1 MKNFQLIT
9 MFVFAGCAVFGIMVF
24 SGAIPIGQ
32 SKNDAVKGNLTM
44 WGTIDSQAI
53 SQAIEDFNRENQNI
67 VITYVPKSVNTF
79 DMDLLEALASGV
91 GPDLFLLPNDLVYR
105 YNNRIFTIPYA
116 SYPVANFKQVF
127 ATAGDVFLNSKGVV
141 AFPLLIDPMV
151 MYYNRGMLDSNN
163 IVNPPVYWDE
173 LQSITPSLTKKDT
186 DGRIIKSSVA
196 FGQFFNVN
204 NAKDI
209 LSAFFMQTGNPITKE
224 LANNYI
230 STISANQS
238 EVDLGNMLQ
247 FYTDFTNPTSPNY
260 TWNRSLPNSVNA
272 FSAEDVAFYFGYA
285 SELNSLINRN
295 PNQNFLS
302 APIPQ
307 FKNINDKTTIARVTG
322 IAVSAFTK
330 NQSAAISAA
339 GQLAT
344 GDFSQKVANAL
355 FIAPARRD
363 LLTARPTDQ
372 YMPIVYNS
380 ALFARSWVDP
390 SPRDTDVIFRGMIE
404 NTVSGLMT
412 ASNAVNDAGS
422 KINLLFNR

>member
-24 SGAIPIGQ
+24 SGAIPIGK

-44 WGTIDSQAI
+44 WGTIDSQVI

-67 VITYVPKSVNTF
+67 IITYVPKSVNTF

-163 IVNPPVYWDE
+163 IINPPIYWDE

-186 DGRIIKSSVA
+186 DGRITKSSVA

-230 STISANQS
+230 STISVNQS
-238 EVDLGNMLQ
+238 EVDLGNILQ

-272 FSAEDVAFYFGYA
+272 FSAEDVAFYFGFA

-330 NQSAAISAA
+330 NQSASISAA